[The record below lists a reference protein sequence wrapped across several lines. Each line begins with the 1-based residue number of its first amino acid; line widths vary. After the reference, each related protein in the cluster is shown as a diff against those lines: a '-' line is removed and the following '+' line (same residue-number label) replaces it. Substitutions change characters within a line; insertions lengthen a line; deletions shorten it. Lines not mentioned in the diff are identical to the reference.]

1 MDENIVLKSTVTG
14 KRQIT
19 IPKKICE
26 LLNIE
31 TGQQVIFKKEGDK
44 IIFETEKKH
53 EVCFA
58 CNGTTKIEEHECFVC
73 NGTGRIDKDVVADAY
88 KLIFSLSMNSIKYG
102 VGYALIQQEFDNKGN
117 FKYKELP
124 IIKLKSNKFSENELL
139 KVQDEIQKLIIK
151 QFSPKSV

>member
-31 TGQQVIFKKEGDK
+31 TGQQVTFKKEEDK
-44 IIFETEKKH
+44 IIFGIEKEH
-53 EVCFA
+53 EICFA
-58 CNGTTKIEEHECFVC
+58 CNGTTKIEEHKCFIC
-73 NGTGRIDKDVVADAY
+73 NGTGAIAKDIVADVY
-88 KLIFSLSMNSIKYG
+88 KLICSLSMNSRKYG
-102 VGYALIQQEFDNKGN
+102 VGYTLIQQEFDNKGN
-117 FKYKELP
+117 FKYKEFP

-139 KVQDEIQKLIIK
+139 RIQDEMQKLIIE
-151 QFSPKSV
+151 QFSPKSI